1 MTRKPRKT
9 PAAASDLPCAAS
21 SSEES
26 LPLAFRTRGSAPVEA
41 IILSESSPVILA
53 ETRCALDVRRIEEA
67 ATQKI
72 ADRIE
77 RRQITHATGWM
88 LGGAF
93 LLATI
98 SGTYGG
104 DEAGDAIGVGGIA
117 TFLVLICGMGYGGF
131 RDKQFAKSY
140 RLCFDDLTSEEEAW
154 AELISRKLGLY
165 CGLRG

>member
-1 MTRKPRKT
+1 VTRKPRKT
-9 PAAASDLPCAAS
+9 LAEASDLPCAEN

-26 LPLAFRTRGSAPVEA
+26 MPLAFRTRGSAPVEA
-41 IILSESSPVILA
+41 IILSESSPVILM
-53 ETRCALDVRRIEEA
+53 EPRCALDVQRIEA
-67 ATQKI
+67 AAIQKI

-88 LGGAF
+88 LGGA
-93 LLATI
+93 LLIAII

-117 TFLVLICGMGYGGF
+117 AFLVLICGMGYGGF

-154 AELISRKLGLY
+154 AELVTRKLGSY
-165 CGLRG
+165 CGLQD